1 MIDEEVGATIVTNS
15 PTTSHLKT
23 FINALGGKQ
32 YRYLSGYRNVINKAI
47 ELNKE
52 GISTPLAI
60 ETSGHAAFRENYFLD
75 DGAYVVAKI
84 LMLLPELNREG
95 RKISDLIKDLK
106 QPVEAQEVR
115 FAILED
121 QYQKYGKQVIE
132 DLKVFVD
139 KTPGF
144 AIEPDNTEGVRVNVS
159 DSFGSGWFLLRMSLH
174 EPLLVL
180 QVENDEEGSNTKV
193 FKKLAEF
200 FETYNALD
208 LDKLKKILK

>member
-1 MIDEEVGATIVTNS
+1 
-15 PTTSHLKT
+15 
-23 FINALGGKQ
+23 
-32 YRYLSGYRNVINKAI
+32 
-47 ELNKE
+47 
-52 GISTPLAI
+52 
-60 ETSGHAAFRENYFLD
+60 
-75 DGAYVVAKI
+75 
-84 LMLLPELNREG
+84 MLLPELNREG